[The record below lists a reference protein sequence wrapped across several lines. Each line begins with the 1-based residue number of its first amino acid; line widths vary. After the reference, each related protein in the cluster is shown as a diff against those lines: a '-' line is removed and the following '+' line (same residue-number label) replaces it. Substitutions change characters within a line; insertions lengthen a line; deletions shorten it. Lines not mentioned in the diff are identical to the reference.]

1 MHEIMRAYGDK
12 QVHAKRGEGIIII
25 IKKTV
30 FFIDR
35 V

>member
-1 MHEIMRAYGDK
+1 MHEIMREYGDK

-25 IKKTV
+25 IKNYS
-30 FFIDR
+30 FIDR